1 VYPLNAIPIKLD
13 LSDLLCRIETE
24 REHSRSIG
32 ARNLPMPE
40 LPEVETVVRNLSGP
54 LTGRTIQTV
63 WTDSPNMFKLNSL
76 ESFAAQ
82 IIGQRVQRLRRRAKY
97 IVIELDHDLLVVH
110 LKMTGRL
117 YVVPTE
123 FDDTTD
129 RWVHLKLGLDDGLE
143 LRFSDARRFGR
154 VYLTPDFD
162 AISKGAAGLG
172 PEPLEEDFTL
182 EIFQQRLQGRSKII
196 KALLLDQSFIAG
208 IGNIYADE
216 ALFRAGIHPM
226 RRAETLTDAEIRH
239 LYNTVRAALADGITY
254 EGASVNW
261 YRKPDGERG
270 EAQDYLYA
278 YGREG
283 EPCRNCGTPIQ
294 KSRVAQRGTHFC
306 PDCQPAP
313 AAPIETAETMEDR
326 S

>member
-1 VYPLNAIPIKLD
+1 
-13 LSDLLCRIETE
+13 
-24 REHSRSIG
+24 
-32 ARNLPMPE
+32 MPE
-40 LPEVETVVRNLSGP
+40 LPEVETVVRNLREP
-54 LTGRTIQTV
+54 LMGRTIQTV
-63 WTDSPNMFKLNSL
+63 WTDSPGMFKLNSP
-76 ESFAAQ
+76 ESFAER

-117 YVVPTE
+117 YVVPPE
-123 FDDTTD
+123 SDANAD
-129 RWVHLKLGLDDGLE
+129 RWVHLKLGLDDGNE

-162 AISKGAAGLG
+162 AISKGAAALG
-172 PEPLEEDFTL
+172 PEPLEDDFTL
-182 EIFQQRLQGRSKII
+182 EVFQQRLQGRSKII
-196 KALLLDQSFIAG
+196 KALLLDQSFVAG
-208 IGNIYADE
+208 VGNIYADE

-226 RRAETLTDAEIRH
+226 RRAETLTTDEVHR
-239 LYNTVRAALADGITY
+239 LYETVRAALADGITH

-283 EPCRNCGTPIQ
+283 QPCRNCGTPIQ
-294 KSRVAQRGTHFC
+294 KTRVAQRGTHYC
-306 PDCQPAP
+306 PDCQPSAVD
-313 AAPIETAETMEDR
+313 AVLSNEDNTKTMEDG

>member
-1 VYPLNAIPIKLD
+1 
-13 LSDLLCRIETE
+13 
-24 REHSRSIG
+24 
-32 ARNLPMPE
+32 MPE
-40 LPEVETVVRNLSGP
+40 LPEVETVVNNLRQP
-54 LTGRTIQTV
+54 LMGRTIQTV
-63 WTDSPNMFKLNSL
+63 WTDSPGMFKLNSP
-76 ESFAAQ
+76 ESFAER
-82 IIGQRVQRLRRRAKY
+82 IIGQRVQKLRRRAKY

-117 YVVPTE
+117 YVVPRE

-129 RWVHLKLGLDDGLE
+129 RWVHVRLGLDDGNE

-162 AISKGAAGLG
+162 AISKGAASLG
-172 PEPLEEDFTL
+172 PEPLEDDFTL
-182 EIFQQRLQGRSKII
+182 DVFKERLQGRSKII
-196 KALLLDQSFIAG
+196 KALLLDQSFVAG
-208 IGNIYADE
+208 VGNIYADE
-216 ALFRAGIHPM
+216 ALIRAGIHPM
-226 RRAETLTDAEIRH
+226 RSAETLTEDEIGR
-239 LYNTVRAALADGITY
+239 LYEAVRAALADGISH

-270 EAQDYLYA
+270 EAQRYLYA

-283 EPCRNCGTPIQ
+283 EPCRTCGTPIQ
-294 KSRVAQRGTHFC
+294 KTRVAQRGTHFC

-313 AAPIETAETMEDR
+313 AGTVLSDKENPETVVTTEER